1 MSATHDEEPVGK
13 RAKTGGTESEAGSAV
28 PEHVPEQPVS
38 GTSDTV
44 EVPAQPAYVPSEH
57 GSSPVQRRRAETLS
71 STRYRERT
79 YGCPCCQQTFKSTN
93 L

>member
-13 RAKTGGTESEAGSAV
+13 RAKTDRTESEAGSV
-28 PEHVPEQPVS
+28 VPEQPASVP
-38 GTSDTV
+38 SDTTV
-44 EVPAQPAYVPSEH
+44 VPAQPAQVQPEQ
-57 GSSPVQRRRAETLS
+57 GSSPVQRRRAETLGS